1 MTDESQP
8 AAPSDA
14 AADAKTTDEAPVPFS
29 QRLLR
34 GFVTLRWVPL
44 TAALLSLPLAATA
57 LYVSLQ
63 QPEVT
68 LILPDQI
75 RVVQG
80 RESGHAYVYFQPSFV
95 STGSSDRIEVIRDM
109 HLEMTPAAGGETTS
123 FEWDQVLRLVTD
135 PATGALNYEYEADA
149 VPLLIGPSD
158 AATPLSLFE
167 APDGWHFAPGAY
179 DVKVVA
185 DRVVTGRPL
194 TQDFR
199 LNLSSDDLAFLEQP
213 GPEMFLPLPV
223 VD

>member
-1 MTDESQP
+1 MTDEEPS
-8 AAPSDA
+8 ASDA
-14 AADAKTTDEAPVPFS
+14 AADETGSEEAPLPLS
-29 QRLLR
+29 QRLVR
-34 GFVTLRWVPL
+34 SFVTLKWVPL

-57 LYVSLQ
+57 LFVSLQ

-80 RESGHAYVYFQPSFV
+80 LQAGHAYVYFQPSFV

-109 HLEMTPAAGGETTS
+109 HLEMTPADGGETTS
-123 FEWDQVLRLVTD
+123 FEWDQVLRLETD
-135 PATGALNYEYEADA
+135 PDTGALNYQYEADA

-167 APDGWHFAPGAY
+167 APDGWHFTPGTY
-179 DVKVVA
+179 NVRVIA

-194 TQDFR
+194 VDDFQ
-199 LNLSSDDLAFLEQP
+199 LTLSPENLAFLEQP

-223 VD
+223 AD